1 MDSTYKKTTEAS
13 NAALKTLRE
22 ALELIVPKDAVALTC
37 GSYSRREATVGSDL
51 DFYVLVPEVST
62 HEPEWFNKAKTS
74 ITNVV
79 KKPPAAGGAF
89 DSLNRIEDLLVNFG
103 GDQDT
108 NQTITRR
115 MLYLLEGDYLTNEA
129 LFKSI
134 RRKIIERYVDGTRED
149 HHIAQ
154 YLLND
159 IIRYWRTI
167 TVDYAFKTQEANKPW
182 AIRNIKLVFSRKLI
196 YASGLFSVAMT
207 ADRGHDAKVDILEDL
222 FSMTPLDRM
231 IHICGESRTR
241 ELVKSY
247 NMFLKR
253 IDDAGI
259 RKHLENLS
267 KDDRDGDSIFREL
280 KNEGHRFASE
290 LLMAFEK
297 TFHATHPIHRA
308 VIF

>member
-1 MDSTYKKTTEAS
+1 MDSTYKRTTEAS

-22 ALELIVPKDAVALTC
+22 SLEPIIPKDAVALTC

-51 DFYVLVPEVST
+51 HFYVLVPEVSQP
-62 HEPEWFNKAKTS
+62 EPEWFKEAKTA
-74 ITNVV
+74 ITAVV
-79 KKPPAAGGAF
+79 KKPPATGGAF
-89 DSLNRIEDLLVNFG
+89 DSLNRIDDLLINFG
-103 GDQDT
+103 GDNDT

-129 LFKSI
+129 KFKKT
-134 RRKIIERYVDGTRED
+134 RLQIIERYVEGTRED

-207 ADRGHDAKVDILEDL
+207 ADRSHDAKVGILEDL

-247 NMFLKR
+247 NMFLAR
-253 IDDAGI
+253 IDDAST
-259 RKHLENLS
+259 REHLEKLS
-267 KDDRDGDSIFREL
+267 KEDRDGDSIFREL
-280 KNEGHRFASE
+280 KNEGYRFASE
-290 LLMAFEK
+290 LLMAFNK